1 MDLIAT
7 PKNPIPLGA
16 SSGYLDM
23 RKGLRLRYAR
33 WPSLLRE
40 RRGTVCIFPGRAEF
54 IEKYF
59 EVVGELRRRGFAVAI
74 LDWRG
79 QGGSSRLTRS
89 AVDGH
94 VRDFT
99 DYEDDVARFM
109 SDVVLPDCPAPY
121 FALAHSMAATILFQA
136 ATRRGCWFNR
146 MVMTAPMLKITG
158 LPMSHGATGQLADL
172 LSFLGLGRLAVPGGA
187 RKYTLN
193 QSFDDNLLTSD
204 RERFLRNQSVLEAA
218 PKLGIGPPTIG
229 WLRAALAAI
238 ADITSEQFPSRLRV
252 PVLMLAA
259 GDDGIVEPRSVEDL
273 TLRLKVGSHIVMR
286 GSRHEILQERDAIRQ
301 EFWAAFDAFV
311 PGASMSLAS

>member
-172 LSFLGLGRLAVPGGA
+172 LSFFGLGRLAVPGGA